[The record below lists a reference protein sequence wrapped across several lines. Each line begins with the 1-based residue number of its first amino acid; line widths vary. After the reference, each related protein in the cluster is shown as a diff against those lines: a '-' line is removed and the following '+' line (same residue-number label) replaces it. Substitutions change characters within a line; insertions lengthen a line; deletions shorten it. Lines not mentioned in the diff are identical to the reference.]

1 MTPNTRALQIPV
13 MPFLYI
19 QDCGD
24 TLCHRGFFRNY
35 KAHGTTSIL

>member
-1 MTPNTRALQIPV
+1 
-13 MPFLYI
+13 MPFLCV

-24 TLCHRGFFRNY
+24 TLRHRGFFSDY